1 MATNTSSPL
10 PRKALVADIGGTNA
24 RFAIADLG
32 TLQLSSRAT
41 FRCAEFPS
49 LQAMAAAYLAHVSER
64 PTAAA
69 LAVAAPVLGER
80 VQFTNSSWSFGP
92 DDLRAALRVEKLLLL
107 NDFEALAH
115 ALPHLEPS
123 NLHQIGGGTPAGRA
137 TKVVLG
143 PGTGLGLASLVW
155 SPTGWLAM
163 PSEGGHASFAVED
176 AREFAI
182 LERLLTGRERLSAER
197 VLSGPGLGDVYRV
210 LAELHGQPVL
220 PLQAPD
226 VVKRALAGEDPIAR
240 ETLERFAIWLGR
252 FAGDAALF
260 FAGRGG
266 VYLGGGIAPRMVNVL
281 SAGPFRRAFETKG
294 RLASYLLA
302 IPVYVIL
309 SGDAALKGTAA
320 ALAARIA
327 EL

>member
-1 MATNTSSPL
+1 MATNGSQTL
-10 PRKALVADIGGTNA
+10 PSAALVADIGGTNA

-32 TLQLSSRAT
+32 TLQLSSRGS

-49 LQAMAAAYLAHVSER
+49 LQAAAAAYLADFSKR
-64 PTAAA
+64 PRAAA
-69 LAVAAPVLGER
+69 LAVAAPVLGET
-80 VQFTNSSWSFGP
+80 VQFTNSSWSFGLE
-92 DDLRAALRVEKLLLL
+92 DLRTALGVEKLLVL
-107 NDFEALAH
+107 NDFEALAL

-123 NLHQIGGGTPAGRA
+123 DLHQIGGGTAAGRA

-143 PGTGLGLASLVW
+143 PGTGLGLASLIW

-182 LERLLTGRERLSAER
+182 FERLLTGRERLSAER

-210 LAELHGQPVL
+210 LAELQGQKVL

-226 VVKRALAGEDPIAR
+226 VVKRALAGQDPIAR
-240 ETLERFAIWLGR
+240 ETLERFATWLGR

-260 FAGRGG
+260 FACRGG
-266 VYLGGGIAPRMVNVL
+266 LYLGGGIVPRMVNIL
-281 SAGPFRRAFETKG
+281 SAGPFRRAFEMKG
-294 RLASYLLA
+294 RLASYLVP

-309 SGDAALKGTAA
+309 SGEAGLKGAAA
-320 ALAARIA
+320 ALAARVA
-327 EL
+327 GL

>member
-1 MATNTSSPL
+1 MVADGFQTL
-10 PRKALVADIGGTNA
+10 PGAALVADIGGTNA
-24 RFAIADLG
+24 RFAIANLG
-32 TLQLSSRAT
+32 TLQLSSRAS

-49 LQAMAAAYLAHVSER
+49 LQAVAEVYLADFSEQ

-80 VQFTNSSWSFGP
+80 IQFTNSPWSFGLE
-92 DDLRAALRVEKLLLL
+92 DLRTALRVDKLLLL
-107 NDFEALAH
+107 NDFEALALG
-115 ALPHLEPS
+115 LPHLQAS
-123 NLHQIGGGTPAGRA
+123 DLHQIGGGTPAGRA

-143 PGTGLGLASLVW
+143 PGTGLGVASLVW
-155 SPTGWLAM
+155 SRTGWLAM

-176 AREFAI
+176 AREFTI
-182 LERLLTGRERLSAER
+182 LQRLLIGRERLSAER
-197 VLSGPGLGDVYRV
+197 VLSGPGLGDLYRV
-210 LAELHGQPVL
+210 LAEAQSQPVL

-240 ETLERFAIWLGR
+240 ETLERFAIWFGR

-266 VYLGGGIAPRMVNVL
+266 VYLGGGIVPRIVNVL
-281 SAGPFRRAFETKG
+281 SAGPFRSAFEAKG
-294 RLASYLLA
+294 RLASFLA
-302 IPVYVIL
+302 PIPVYVIL
-309 SGDAALKGTAA
+309 SGEAALKGAAA
-320 ALAARIA
+320 ALAARVT